1 VSSEARGLP
10 RVVTV
15 TMNPAIDASTVV
27 PHVVS
32 ERKLR
37 CARPHY
43 EAGGGGINVARA
55 IRRLGGDALAFF
67 PSGGPGGELLE
78 RLLDEEG
85 VPRLALPIAD
95 WTRENL
101 NVLESET
108 RRQFRFVLPGPF
120 LSEHEWTQCLQC
132 IGSLRPFPSYLVAS
146 GSLPPGVPEDFYARL
161 GRVAKERGGRLV
173 LDSSGPPLIRA
184 LAESVFLWKPSLRE
198 FQEFTGEA
206 GQDESAWRRR
216 ARRIVQ
222 DGHCD
227 LLVLSLGAAGALWVT
242 RDAEERL
249 ASPAVTVLS
258 SVGAGDSMVAGI
270 VWALASGQPVGEAV
284 RFGVATAAAA
294 TMNPG
299 TQVCRRED
307 AERLAASVAPVLV

>member
-1 VSSEARGLP
+1 MPDRG
-10 RVVTV
+10 VVTV

-55 IRRLGGDALAFF
+55 MRRLGGEALAFF
-67 PSGGPGGELLE
+67 PSGGPGGQLLE
-78 RLLDEEG
+78 RLLREEG
-85 VPRLALPIAD
+85 VPHLAFPIAD

-101 NVLESET
+101 NVFESES

-120 LSEHEWTQCLQC
+120 LTEHEWTQCLAC
-132 IGSLRPFPSYLVAS
+132 LEGLLPFPAYLVAS

-161 GRVAKERGGRLV
+161 ARLARRRGARFV
-173 LDSSGPPLIRA
+173 LDASGPSLARA
-184 LAESVFLWKPSLRE
+184 LAEGVYLWKPSLRE
-198 FQEFTGEA
+198 FQDWTGEG

-216 ARRIVQ
+216 AQRIVA
-222 DGHCD
+222 DGACEA
-227 LLVLSLGAAGALWVT
+227 LVLSLGAGGALWVA
-242 RDAEERL
+242 RDEHERL
-249 ASPAVTVLS
+249 AAPAVACLS
-258 SVGAGDSMVAGI
+258 TVGAGDSMVAGI
-270 VWALASGQPVGEAV
+270 VLQLALGRPLAEAV
-284 RFGVATAAAA
+284 RFGVAAAAAA

-299 TQVCRRED
+299 TQLCRRED
-307 AERLAASVAPVLV
+307 AERLAASVAPVPA